1 MADTTTT
8 TTQPPIRIAIIG
20 GGIAGATLANALYQI
35 PHLEVSVFE
44 AAPTFSER
52 GAAVG
57 LAGDAQAALS
67 HVIPSS
73 KQLLSQAGAVP
84 MNSTRLVIGSGPQAG
99 TIIADM
105 AEDPE
110 NPGMVL
116 HRASLLREL
125 LAPLPAALLHANKKL
140 SAIRETEEDG
150 TLSVTF
156 EDGVTRQFDAVIGAD
171 GIFSSVRAHVLGD
184 SAAKEHAA
192 SPAGFWDCRV
202 MVPYEKAKAALG
214 EEYFDQD
221 RQYGWIGDQAFVM
234 HDIAEARTQ
243 VQVVISAVE
252 KESPREGRKQKLTRE
267 GLKETLK
274 DWLGGPIGD
283 GAIEL
288 LLDQEDPHSYS
299 QYEHKSTPTYSRGR
313 VCIVGDAAH
322 ATTPWQGA
330 GAGQAFEDAVILE
343 ALFRRVTSARE
354 IEAAFK
360 AYDALRRPRGQQ
372 VIDSSRGTGKILT
385 GSDEGVGLDPE
396 KMGPALGPRWAFL
409 YSLDLNAYKKEAVEK
424 FREFQGHQL

>member
-1 MADTTTT
+1 MADTAT
-8 TTQPPIRIAIIG
+8 PIRIAIIG
-20 GGIAGATLANALYQI
+20 GGIAGATLANALFRI
-35 PHLEVSVFE
+35 PNIQVSVFE

-57 LAGDAQAALS
+57 LAGDAQAALR

-73 KQLLSQAGAVP
+73 KELLAKAGAVP
-84 MNSTRLVIGSGPQAG
+84 MNSTRLVIGSGPQSG
-99 TIIADM
+99 TVIADM

-110 NPGMVL
+110 NPGVII

-125 LAPLPAALLHANKKL
+125 LAPLPESILHPSKKL
-140 SAIRETEEDG
+140 ANIAENEDG
-150 TLSVTF
+150 TLSVSF
-156 EDGVTRQFDAVIGAD
+156 EDGTTSNLDAVIGAD

-184 SAAKEHAA
+184 SAAEHAA

-202 MVPYEKAKAALG
+202 MVPYEKAKATLG
-214 EEYFDQD
+214 AQYFDQD

-234 HDIAEARTQ
+234 HDIAESRTM
-243 VQVVISAVE
+243 VQCVISAVE
-252 KESPREGRKQKLTRE
+252 KESPKDRKRKLTRE
-267 GLKETLK
+267 YLGEILK
-274 DWLGGPIGD
+274 DWIAGPIGD
-283 GAIEL
+283 GAIQL
-288 LLDQEDPHSYS
+288 ILDQEDPHSYS

-330 GAGQAFEDAVILE
+330 GAGQAFEDAVILKAVFE
-343 ALFRRVTSARE
+343 HVTAPRD
-354 IEAAFK
+354 IEPAFK

-385 GSDEGVGLDPE
+385 GSYEGVGLDPE

-409 YSLDLNAYKKEAVEK
+409 YSLDLGEYEKEAVEK
-424 FREFQGHQL
+424 FQEFRGSDH